1 MTGTGKKS
9 CSAHGEIFMPLIS
22 YKLLT
27 VQKDVYKNNPNYIC
41 NQGLFEARSNPEF
54 YHYKEKSPT
63 KTKQNKTERT
73 HNNYGVIS
81 LSEIVFLN
89 GTYPFRNG

>member
-1 MTGTGKKS
+1 
-9 CSAHGEIFMPLIS
+9 MPLIS

-27 VQKDVYKNNPNYIC
+27 VQKEVYKNNPNYIC
-41 NQGLFEARSNPEF
+41 NKGLFEAESNPEF
-54 YHYKEKSPT
+54 YHCKEKIPT

-73 HNNYGVIS
+73 YRNNGVIS